1 MKRVH
6 AAKHSRV
13 HLGGILVGS
22 VAAVLIVTLSA
33 CGGQPAEQI
42 SDTKI
47 VGGDRVASSDA
58 VVKSTVALLS
68 PQGSEF
74 CTGSLISNMHVM
86 TASHCLDGLP
96 WSRIYVYFG
105 TTARAGSLQS
115 SRLRYAV
122 RARMNENF
130 NRAAMDQD
138 EATSPPN
145 DIAIL
150 TLNSAA
156 PAGYAP
162 AAMLSASDPL
172 TVGEPLILA
181 GFGLTRYDGQ
191 TTGTLYKVTT
201 KLAAISTVA
210 KELHFGSRPGHS
222 ACMGDSG
229 GPAFVM
235 RNNQLALV
243 GVTSRGSSVCAGD
256 GIYTDARQFRGWLS
270 TQQAQVP

>member
-6 AAKHSRV
+6 SKSFLGRHLLGS
-13 HLGGILVGS
+13 LGGPIVALLILGS
-22 VAAVLIVTLSA
+22 
-33 CGGQPAEQI
+33 CGGQSTTEEV
-42 SDTKI
+42 SDVKI
-47 VGGDRVASSDA
+47 VGGDRVASTDA

-68 PQGSEF
+68 PQGREF
-74 CTGSLISNMHVM
+74 CTGSLISNTHVM

-96 WSRIYVYFG
+96 WSRIYVFFG
-105 TTARAGSLQS
+105 TAARAGSIPS

-130 NRAAMDQD
+130 NRAAMEQE

-150 TLNSAA
+150 TLNAAA
-156 PAGYAP
+156 PAGFAP
-162 AAMLSASDPL
+162 AVMLSASDAL

-201 KLAAISTVA
+201 KLTAISTVA
-210 KELHFGSRPGHS
+210 KELHFGGRPGHS

-229 GPAFVM
+229 GPAYVM
-235 RNNQLALV
+235 RNNKLALV
-243 GVTSRGSSVCAGD
+243 GVTSRGSSICD
-256 GIYTDARQFRGWLS
+256 EKGIYTDSRQFRGWLS
-270 TQQAQVP
+270 TQQAAAP